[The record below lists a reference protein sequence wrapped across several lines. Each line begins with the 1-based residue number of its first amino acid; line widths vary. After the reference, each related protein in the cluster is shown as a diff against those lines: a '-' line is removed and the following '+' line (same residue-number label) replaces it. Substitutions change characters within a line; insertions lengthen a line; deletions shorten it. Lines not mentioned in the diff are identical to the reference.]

1 MCGLVPS
8 KGSIRL
14 GDRDL
19 SGSSAEQ
26 IVRSG
31 IALMPGGKA
40 VFPTLTV
47 DEHLRLACW
56 TFRGDRARIAEDM
69 EDVTELFPILAE
81 RRHQMAG
88 DLSGGEQQQLALAT
102 TLLLRPEVLLIDELS
117 LGLAPMVVGALC
129 DVVRRLNAT
138 GITVVVVEQSV
149 NVALTLAERAV
160 FMEKGRVRFEGP
172 TRELLDRPDILRSV
186 FLEGADDHGDDAEA
200 DDDASVGSVDLT
212 RLGVRST
219 ASDSTDEST
228 TPVLSC
234 RAVTKRFGGVNAL
247 TDVSLQ
253 VDPGEIVG
261 LIGQNGAG
269 KTTLMDC
276 ISGFHDLDDGAIVFR
291 GVDVTDWAPYERAR
305 SRLGRSFQEARLFPS
320 LTVLETV
327 EVACERTVANRSLVA
342 DATRQPASYLAA
354 GVTTA
359 RAEELVALLGLD
371 RYAHTPTSALSTGT
385 RRIVEL
391 ACLLAE
397 DPVLMLLDEPS
408 AGVAQRETEALG
420 PLLRRVR
427 DHTGA
432 AMLVIEHDMPL
443 LSGLCDR
450 LVAMELGSVIVDG
463 SPTEVLEH
471 PAVIASYLGTDAAAI
486 NRSGA
491 TLA

>member
-1 MCGLVPS
+1 MT
-8 KGSIRL
+8 I
-14 GDRDL
+14 
-19 SGSSAEQ
+19 
-26 IVRSG
+26 
-31 IALMPGGKA
+31 
-40 VFPTLTV
+40 
-47 DEHLRLACW
+47 
-56 TFRGDRARIAEDM
+56 
-69 EDVTELFPILAE
+69 
-81 RRHQMAG
+81 
-88 DLSGGEQQQLALAT
+88 
-102 TLLLRPEVLLIDELS
+102 
-117 LGLAPMVVGALC
+117 
-129 DVVRRLNAT
+129 
-138 GITVVVVEQSV
+138 VVVEQSV

-160 FMEKGRVRFEGP
+160 FMEKGQVRFEGP
-172 TRELLDRPDILRSV
+172 TRELLERPDILRSV
-186 FLEGADDHGDDAEA
+186 FLEGAGGGPGQDTDDGSEDADDAV
-200 DDDASVGSVDLT
+200 SSVDLG
-212 RLGVRST
+212 RLGAHPVAPRSG
-219 ASDSTDEST
+219 SSS
-228 TPVLSC
+228 PVLVCSG
-234 RAVTKRFGGVNAL
+234 VTKRFGGVNAL
-247 TDVSLQ
+247 NA
-253 VDPGEIVG
+253 VDLRVAPGEIVG

-276 ISGFHDLDDGAIVFR
+276 ISGFHDLDDGTVRFR
-291 GVDVTDWAPYERAR
+291 GVDVTDWAPHERAR

-327 EVACERTVANRSLVA
+327 EVACERTVANRSLIA

-354 GVTTA
+354 DATRA
-359 RAEELVALLGLD
+359 RAGELVGLLGLA

-420 PLLRRVR
+420 PLLRRIR

-450 LVAMELGSVIVDG
+450 LVAMELGSVIVEG
-463 SPTEVLEH
+463 APVEVLEH